1 MENINSATNST
12 LLNISDKEFK
22 LLSELVYER
31 SGINLTDKK
40 KALLRAR
47 LNKVVKEELGL
58 NSFKE
63 YYEYILSDKTGESIT
78 QLLDKIS
85 TNHSYF
91 FRESGHFDF
100 LTNGALQ
107 EILTNKR
114 NENSNS
120 LKIWCAGCATGE
132 EPYTLAMVLK
142 EYFNK
147 EIINWDVKILAT
159 DISYPALTQSQ
170 NGIYQKEKI
179 DPIQPLYRNKYFK
192 KYDDEKYQIDENL
205 KKMILFKRLN
215 LMDENYPFKGKF
227 DIIFC
232 RNVMIYFDKITK
244 DSLINKFYR
253 YLNNQGYLFIG
264 HSESISRETTPLK
277 YIKPSVYKR
286 VNI

>member
-1 MENINSATNST
+1 MDNINAASNNA

-22 LLSELVYER
+22 LLSGLVYER

-47 LNKVVKEELGL
+47 LNKVVKELGL

-63 YYEYILSDKTGESIT
+63 YYGYLLSDNTGDSIT

-100 LTNGALQ
+100 MTNGALQ
-107 EILTNKR
+107 EIMTNKK

-120 LKIWCAGCATGE
+120 IKIWCAGCATGE
-132 EPYTLAMVLK
+132 EPYSLAMVLK

-147 EIINWDVKILAT
+147 DIINWDVRILAT

-170 NGIYQKEKI
+170 SGIYQKEKI
-179 DPIQPLYRNKYFK
+179 EPIQPMYRTKYFK
-192 KYDDEKYQIDENL
+192 KRDDDKYQIDENL
-205 KKMILFKRLN
+205 QKMILFKRLN

-244 DSLINKFYR
+244 DALINKFYR
-253 YLNNQGYLFIG
+253 YLNNRGYLFIG

-277 YIKPSVYKR
+277 YVKPSVYKR
-286 VNI
+286 VDV